1 MIRTTRSYTST
12 FEVSDLGE
20 LVHDLIN
27 TTHSC
32 TFTFLITDLGKLVH
46 DPPLGKDSTA
56 YFVLYHDGNNVSL
69 TYHGD
74 WNANETSPFTTIED
88 LIAAHLAPG
97 ATAIMWS
104 HTEKDFDSVTS
115 YTAVSR
121 DGSVTVTSS
130 QITET
135 LTRTVNQ
142 QEHLFLVS
150 IEGCTAQ
157 QAQQVLNERL
167 LPEEDY
173 GFDYQI
179 NQAQAIKAQ

>member
-1 MIRTTRSYTST
+1 MISTTHSYTST
-12 FEVSDLGE
+12 FQVTDLNELIHDLNQLPDVELTVCDLLLGE
-20 LVHDLIN
+20 
-27 TTHSC
+27 
-32 TFTFLITDLGKLVH
+32 
-46 DPPLGKDSTA
+46 DSTA
-56 YFVLYHDGNNVSL
+56 YFVLYHNGNNVSL
-69 TYHGD
+69 AYQGEWD
-74 WNANETSPFTTIED
+74 AIEASPFTMIED

-104 HTEKDFDSVTS
+104 HTEEDFDSVTS
-115 YTAVSR
+115 YTAVSH

-130 QITET
+130 QVTET
-135 LTRTVNQ
+135 LTRAVNP

-179 NQAQAIKAQ
+179 NQTQAIKAQ